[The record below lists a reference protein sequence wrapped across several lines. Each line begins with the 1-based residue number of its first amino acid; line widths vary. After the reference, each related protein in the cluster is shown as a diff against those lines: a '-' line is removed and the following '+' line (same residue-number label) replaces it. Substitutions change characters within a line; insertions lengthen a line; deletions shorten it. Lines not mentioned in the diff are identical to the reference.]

1 MYSEMKH
8 IVFKNDYVIAV
19 CKDKEVADLYVKF
32 LEEKEKDSQRK
43 RREEGSLFWN
53 YRNSFYVKSILDDID
68 ILRILEE
75 DSFEKDGQGNKE
87 ISSIFNEFEKSGTT
101 ICQKLEKE

>member
-32 LEEKEKDSQRK
+32 LEEKEKDSQR
-43 RREEGSLFWN
+43 SL
-53 YRNSFYVKSILDDID
+53 KH
-68 ILRILEE
+68 
-75 DSFEKDGQGNKE
+75 K
-87 ISSIFNEFEKSGTT
+87 
-101 ICQKLEKE
+101 

>member
-32 LEEKEKDSQRK
+32 LEEKE
-43 RREEGSLFWN
+43 
-53 YRNSFYVKSILDDID
+53 
-68 ILRILEE
+68 
-75 DSFEKDGQGNKE
+75 EKKE
-87 ISSIFNEFEKSGTT
+87 VFFGITATVSM
-101 ICQKLEKE
+101 

>member
-43 RREEGSLFWN
+43 RREEG
-53 YRNSFYVKSILDDID
+53 RN
-68 ILRILEE
+68 
-75 DSFEKDGQGNKE
+75 
-87 ISSIFNEFEKSGTT
+87 
-101 ICQKLEKE
+101 

>member
-1 MYSEMKH
+1 MKH

-43 RREEGSLFWN
+43 RREEG
-53 YRNSFYVKSILDDID
+53 RN
-68 ILRILEE
+68 
-75 DSFEKDGQGNKE
+75 
-87 ISSIFNEFEKSGTT
+87 
-101 ICQKLEKE
+101 

>member
-1 MYSEMKH
+1 MKH

-19 CKDKEVADLYVKF
+19 FKDKEVADLYVKF

-75 DSFEKDGQGNKE
+75 DSFEKDGQENKV
-87 ISSIFNEFEKSGTT
+87 SSIFDEFGKSGLM

>member
-43 RREEGSLFWN
+43 KEKKEEIKDK
-53 YRNSFYVKSILDDID
+53 RDIN
-68 ILRILEE
+68 LH
-75 DSFEKDGQGNKE
+75 DSGGN
-87 ISSIFNEFEKSGTT
+87 G
-101 ICQKLEKE
+101 

>member
-1 MYSEMKH
+1 M
-8 IVFKNDYVIAV
+8 IAV

-32 LEEKEKDSQRK
+32 LEEKEKDLQRK
-43 RREEGSLFWN
+43 RREEGGLFWN

-75 DSFEKDGQGNKE
+75 DSFEKDGQENKV
-87 ISSIFNEFEKSGTT
+87 SSIFDEFGKSGLM

>member
-1 MYSEMKH
+1 MKH
-8 IVFKNDYVIAV
+8 IIFKNDYVIAV

-32 LEEKEKDSQRK
+32 LEEKETESQRK

-53 YRNSFYVKSILDDID
+53 YHNSFYVKSILNDND
-68 ILRILEE
+68 ILRIIEKG
-75 DSFEKDGQGNKE
+75 SSEKDGQGNKE
-87 ISSIFNEFEKSGTT
+87 ISSIFVEFEKLGTS

>member
-8 IVFKNDYVIAV
+8 IIFKNDYVIAV

-43 RREEGSLFWN
+43 RREKEGSLF
-53 YRNSFYVKSILDDID
+53 
-68 ILRILEE
+68 LELPQQ
-75 DSFEKDGQGNKE
+75 FLCE
-87 ISSIFNEFEKSGTT
+87 IYS
-101 ICQKLEKE
+101 

>member
-8 IVFKNDYVIAV
+8 IILKNGDVIAV
-19 CKDKEVADLYVKF
+19 CKDKDVADMYVKF

-53 YRNSFYVKSILDDID
+53 YRNSFYVKSILDDND
-68 ILRILEE
+68 ILRIIEE
-75 DSFEKDGQGNKE
+75 DSFEKDGQENKV
-87 ISSIFNEFEKSGTT
+87 SSIFDEFGKSGIL
-101 ICQKLEKE
+101 ICQKLEKA

>member
-1 MYSEMKH
+1 MKH

-43 RREEGSLFWN
+43 RREEGTLFWN
-53 YRNSFYVKSILDDID
+53 YRNSFYVKSILDDI
-68 ILRILEE
+68 E
-75 DSFEKDGQGNKE
+75 NKV
-87 ISSIFNEFEKSGTT
+87 SSIFDEFGKSGLM

>member
-1 MYSEMKH
+1 MQY
-8 IVFKNDYVIAV
+8 IIFKNDFVIAV
-19 CKDKEVADLYVKF
+19 CKYKEVADAYVNF
-32 LEEKEKDSQRK
+32 LEEKETESQRK

-53 YRNSFYVKSILDDID
+53 YHDSFYVKSILNDND
-68 ILRILEE
+68 ILKIIEK

-87 ISSIFNEFEKSGTT
+87 ISSIFDEFGKSGLM

>member
-1 MYSEMKH
+1 MKH

-19 CKDKEVADLYVKF
+19 WKDKGVADLYVKF

-43 RREEGSLFWN
+43 IREEGSLFWN

-75 DSFEKDGQGNKE
+75 DSFEKDGQENKV
-87 ISSIFNEFEKSGTT
+87 SSIFDEFGKSGLM

>member
-1 MYSEMKH
+1 MKH
-8 IVFKNDYVIAV
+8 IIFKNDYVIAV

-43 RREEGSLFWN
+43 RREKEGSLFWN
-53 YRNSFYVKSILDDID
+53 YHNSFYVKSILDDND
-68 ILRILEE
+68 ILRIIEE
-75 DSFEKDGQGNKE
+75 NSFEKDGQENKV
-87 ISSIFNEFEKSGTT
+87 SSIFDEFGKSGLM

>member
-1 MYSEMKH
+1 MKH

-43 RREEGSLFWN
+43 RRDAHG
-53 YRNSFYVKSILDDID
+53 YR
-68 ILRILEE
+68 
-75 DSFEKDGQGNKE
+75 
-87 ISSIFNEFEKSGTT
+87 
-101 ICQKLEKE
+101 

>member
-1 MYSEMKH
+1 MSTA
-8 IVFKNDYVIAV
+8 ILVP
-19 CKDKEVADLYVKF
+19 KF

-75 DSFEKDGQGNKE
+75 DSFEKDGQENKV
-87 ISSIFNEFEKSGTT
+87 SSIFDEFGKSGLM